1 MRLGIIGT
9 GGFAREV
16 LQLAKQIQKTE
27 GVWFNEI
34 NFVEIDD
41 FFKDGYV
48 EPENIPMI
56 VSKAIEY
63 SKLSKERLFDL
74 GFNGYKYA
82 KENFEREYLSMNYI
96 NSIKKIINE

>member
-1 MRLGIIGT
+1 MEDIRLNKMRLGIIGT

-41 FFKDGYV
+41 FFLV
-48 EPENIPMI
+48 
-56 VSKAIEY
+56 
-63 SKLSKERLFDL
+63 
-74 GFNGYKYA
+74 
-82 KENFEREYLSMNYI
+82 
-96 NSIKKIINE
+96 